1 VASALELAPTPR
13 SLKLAAVELAIAIA
27 ANVVLGIVLL
37 GLFVSLRSPDSA
49 WLASSDDALMIFRQ
63 RFPDAVGLATVASD
77 GQCALLAL
85 PDGIGLLHRHGRR
98 WNARKLVPGELS
110 GVAVTGGD
118 TITLALADFGWPRTH
133 IRMDDPDARSAWLA
147 RLGALAA
154 ARGQAH
160 PAVTRH
166 A

>member
-1 VASALELAPTPR
+1 
-13 SLKLAAVELAIAIA
+13 VELAIAIA
-27 ANVVLGIVLL
+27 VNVVLGIVLL
-37 GLFVSLRSPDSA
+37 GMFVLLRSRDTA
-49 WLASSDDALMIFRQ
+49 RLASSDDALRLFRQ
-63 RFPDAVGLATVASD
+63 RFPDAVGVATVATD

-85 PDGIGLLHRHGRR
+85 KDGIGLLHRHGRR
-98 WNARKLVPGELS
+98 WNSRKLVPGELS

-118 TITLALADFGWPRTH
+118 TITLALADFGWPRAH

-147 RLGALAA
+147 RLGAFAA
-154 ARGQAH
+154 ASGQAH